1 MLDSFCNLQ
10 PTEFS
15 RIQIIYKHDSP
26 IYRGCKAVPIP
37 EIVTVFTKHYDYPI
51 LVDQHYCQC

>member
-10 PTEFS
+10 PTEFRLLIKMTAS
-15 RIQIIYKHDSP
+15 FIV
-26 IYRGCKAVPIP
+26 GPIP
-37 EIVTVFTKHYDYPI
+37 EIVTVFTKHYHYPI